1 MNISVLKTFLPSD
14 PRPEGVRVDTL
25 VMHSTAGREKP
36 SSSIESARSTLEKRK
51 LSYHYIIARDG
62 TIYKCAP
69 VGRAARH
76 AGSSYGPH
84 EQKAGKSMV
93 QYVYNAENKSK
104 GRVHKFLAGTSVNS
118 YTIGISFVNMNDG
131 SESYTSEQI
140 EAAKDLVGV
149 LKGAMPDL
157 AFVTTHYEV
166 SPKRKSDPFGEGFNL
181 DDFASAVGLQ
191 AWKFPDRARVGR
203 P

>member
-1 MNISVLKTFLPSD
+1 MNISVLKSFLPSD
-14 PRPEGVRVDTL
+14 PRPEGVKVDTI

-36 SSSIESARSTLEKRK
+36 SSSIENARSTLEKRK

-62 TIYKCAP
+62 TVYKCAP

-84 EQKAGKSMV
+84 EQRLAKSMV
-93 QYVYNAENKSK
+93 QYVYNQENRAK
-104 GRVHKFLAGTSVNS
+104 GRVHKFLAGTSVNP

-131 SESYTSEQI
+131 SEDYPAAQV
-140 EAAKDLVGV
+140 EAAKRLVAL
-149 LKGAMPDL
+149 LKAAIPEL
-157 AFVTTHYEV
+157 EFVTTHYEV
-166 SPKRKSDPFGEGFNL
+166 SPKRKSDPFGEGFDL